1 MDLTPVSGASK
12 IRLKPK
18 SRLDEEGDQMQEV
31 VLQEEVHEEKIDLKL
46 WRQILE
52 LAKPYRRYIGL
63 SIVATVGLAGGDALF
78 PYMTRI
84 AIDRFVV
91 PETTEG
97 LAWFGLAFAILVVV
111 QSLNIY
117 LFIKMAGKVE
127 SGITYT
133 IRQAGFEHLH
143 KLSFSFYDKRAAG
156 WLLARLTSDV
166 NRLGEII
173 SWSLIDLLWGGV
185 AMVFYSIVMFSMNWR
200 LALLTIGVL
209 PILAV
214 ASVYFQKQILRAYRN
229 VRRVNSKITGAFS
242 EGIMGATTTKILSRE
257 EENLKEFQS
266 LTSGLR
272 SSSIRA
278 ATFSALYL
286 PIVLML
292 GSIGTSLT
300 LWAGGNGVVAG
311 TITYGVLVAFASYTI
326 QFFDP
331 VREIARIFAELQMA
345 HASAERV
352 MGLLNTEPEIKD
364 RPGLSEEWPY
374 LEGAVEFEN
383 VSFAYNPLEPVL
395 TDFNLKVNPG
405 QTVALVGE
413 TGSGKSTIVNLACR
427 FYEPTAGR
435 VLIDGVDY
443 RDRPLAWLQSNL
455 GYVLQSPHLFS
466 GNIRENIRYG
476 RLQATDE
483 EVERA
488 ARLVNAHEFIT
499 RLSQGYDTEVGEGGG
514 LLSTG
519 QKQLISFARAI
530 LADPRIFVLDEATSS
545 IDTETEMLIQDAI
558 KTVLKGRTSFI
569 IAHRL
574 STVRSADM
582 ILVIREGKVQEKGNH
597 NELMAAQGYY
607 YRLYTNQF
615 LEG

>member
-1 MDLTPVSGASK
+1 MEHTV
-12 IRLKPK
+12 
-18 SRLDEEGDQMQEV
+18 MQE
-31 VLQEEVHEEKIDLKL
+31 EIHEEKIDVKL
-46 WRQILE
+46 WAQILH
-52 LAKPYRRYIGL
+52 LAKPYKRYIVYSMLGT
-63 SIVATVGLAGGDALF
+63 VAMAGGDALF
-78 PYMTRI
+78 PYMTKV

-91 PETTEG
+91 PQTVEG
-97 LAWFGLAFAILVVV
+97 IGWFAGAFVALVLM
-111 QSLNIY
+111 QSFNVY
-117 LFIKMAGKVE
+117 VFISMAGKVE
-127 SGITYT
+127 SSITYT
-133 IRQAGFEHLH
+133 IRQVGFEHLH

-166 NRLGEII
+166 NRLGEIV

-185 AMVFYSIVMFSMNWR
+185 AMIFYSIVMFSMNWR
-200 LALLTIGVL
+200 LALLTVCVI

-214 ASVYFQKQILRAYRN
+214 ASVYFQKQILRAYRK
-229 VRRVNSKITGAFS
+229 VRRVNSQITGAFS
-242 EGIMGATTTKILSRE
+242 EGILGATTTKILSRE

-272 SSSIRA
+272 ASSIRA

-300 LWAGGNGVVAG
+300 LWAGGTGVIAG
-311 TITYGVLVAFASYTI
+311 TITYGVLVAFVSYTI
-326 QFFDP
+326 QFFEP

-352 MGLLNTEPEIKD
+352 MGLLNTEPEIQD
-364 RPGLSEEWPY
+364 RPGLSDEWPH
-374 LEGAVEFEN
+374 LQGAVEFEN

-395 TDFNLKVNPG
+395 EDFNLKVTPG

-427 FYEPTAGR
+427 FYEPTRGR

-443 RDRPLAWLQSNL
+443 RDRPLSWLQSNL

-476 RLQATDE
+476 ALKASDA
-483 EVERA
+483 EVEKA
-488 ARLVNAHEFIT
+488 ARLVNAHEFIVN
-499 RLSQGYDTEVGEGGG
+499 LPQGYDTEVGEGGG

-519 QKQLISFARAI
+519 QKQLISFARAV

-558 KTVLKGRTSFI
+558 KTVLAGRTSFI

-574 STVRSADM
+574 STVRSADV
-582 ILVIREGKVQEKGNH
+582 ILVIRDGKVQEKGNH
-597 NELMAAQGYY
+597 TELMAAKGYY

>member
-1 MDLTPVSGASK
+1 M
-12 IRLKPK
+12 
-18 SRLDEEGDQMQEV
+18 
-31 VLQEEVHEEKIDLKL
+31 
-46 WRQILE
+46 
-52 LAKPYRRYIGL
+52 
-63 SIVATVGLAGGDALF
+63 F
-78 PYMTRI
+78 
-84 AIDRFVV
+84 
-91 PETTEG
+91 
-97 LAWFGLAFAILVVV
+97 
-111 QSLNIY
+111 
-117 LFIKMAGKVE
+117 
-127 SGITYT
+127 
-133 IRQAGFEHLH
+133 
-143 KLSFSFYDKRAAG
+143 
-156 WLLARLTSDV
+156 
-166 NRLGEII
+166 
-173 SWSLIDLLWGGV
+173 
-185 AMVFYSIVMFSMNWR
+185 FYSIVMFSMNWR
-200 LALLTIGVL
+200 LALLTVCVI

-214 ASVYFQKQILRAYRN
+214 ASVYFQKQILRSYRN
-229 VRRVNSKITGAFS
+229 VRRINSKITGAFS

-272 SSSIRA
+272 ASSIRA

-300 LWAGGNGVVAG
+300 LWAGGNGVIAG
-311 TITYGVLVAFASYTI
+311 TITYGVLVAFVSYTI
-326 QFFDP
+326 QFFEP

-352 MGLLNTEPEIKD
+352 MGLLNTEPEILD
-364 RPGLSEEWPY
+364 RPGLSNAWPN

-383 VSFAYNPLEPVL
+383 VSFAYNPQEPVL
-395 TDFNLKVNPG
+395 VDFNLKVKPG

-443 RDRPLAWLQSNL
+443 RDRSLAWLQSNL

-476 RLQATDE
+476 NLKATDE
-483 EVERA
+483 EVEHA
-488 ARLVNAHEFIT
+488 ATLVNAHDFIVK
-499 RLSQGYDTEVGEGGG
+499 LPEGYNTEVGEGGG

-545 IDTETEMLIQDAI
+545 IDTETEMLIQEAI
-558 KTVLKGRTSFI
+558 KTVLTGRTSFI

-574 STVRSADM
+574 STVRSADV
-582 ILVIREGKVQEKGNH
+582 ILVIRNGKVQEKGNH
-597 NELMAAQGYY
+597 NELMAAKGYY

>member
-1 MDLTPVSGASK
+1 
-12 IRLKPK
+12 
-18 SRLDEEGDQMQEV
+18 MQEAV
-31 VLQEEVHEEKIDLKL
+31 IQEELHEEKIDLKL
-46 WRQILE
+46 WRQILR
-52 LAKPYRRYIGL
+52 LAKPYRR
-63 SIVATVGLAGGDALF
+63 SIAFAMLGSVAMAGGDALF
-78 PYMTRI
+78 PYMTKI

-91 PETTEG
+91 PQTTEG
-97 LAWFGLAFAILVVV
+97 LGWFAFAFGILVVM
-111 QSLNIY
+111 QSFNVYI
-117 LFIKMAGKVE
+117 FIKMAGKIE
-127 SGITYT
+127 SGVTYT

-166 NRLGEII
+166 NRLGEIV

-200 LALLTIGVL
+200 LALLTVCVL

-214 ASVYFQKQILRAYRN
+214 ASIYFQKQILRAYRN

-257 EENLKEFQS
+257 KENLQELQS
-266 LTSGLR
+266 LTGGLR
-272 SSSIRA
+272 VSSIRA

-300 LWAGGNGVVAG
+300 LWAGGSGVVAG

-326 QFFDP
+326 QFFEP

-345 HASAERV
+345 HAAGERV
-352 MGLLNTEPEIKD
+352 MGLINTEPEIQD
-364 RPGLSEEWPY
+364 RPGVSEEWPY

-395 TDFNLKVNPG
+395 TDFNLKVEPG

-435 VLIDGVDY
+435 ILIDGVEY
-443 RDRPLAWLQSNL
+443 RNRPLTWLQSNL

-476 RLQATDE
+476 KLQASDA

-488 ARLVNAHEFIT
+488 AELVNAHEFIIK
-499 RLSQGYDTEVGEGGG
+499 LPQGYDTEVGEGGG

-558 KTVLKGRTSFI
+558 KKVLKGRTSFI

-574 STVRSADM
+574 STVRSADV
-582 ILVIREGKVQEKGNH
+582 ILVIRDGKVQERGNH
-597 NELMAAQGYY
+597 NELMAAKGYY

>member
-1 MDLTPVSGASK
+1 
-12 IRLKPK
+12 
-18 SRLDEEGDQMQEV
+18 MQEA

-63 SIVATVGLAGGDALF
+63 AILATVGLAGGDALF

-97 LAWFGLAFAILVVV
+97 LGWFALAFVVLVII
-111 QSLNIY
+111 QSFNIY
-117 LFIKMAGKVE
+117 VFIKMAGKVE

-166 NRLGEII
+166 NRLGEIV

-185 AMVFYSIVMFSMNWR
+185 AMIFYSIVMFSMNWR

-209 PILAV
+209 PILAI
-214 ASVYFQKQILRAYRN
+214 ASIYFQKQILRAYRN

-257 EENLKEFQS
+257 EENLREFQS

-272 SSSIRA
+272 GSSIRA

-326 QFFDP
+326 QFFEP
-331 VREIARIFAELQMA
+331 VRKIARIFAELQMA

-352 MGLLNTEPEIKD
+352 MGLLNTEPEIGD
-364 RPGLSEEWPY
+364 RPGLSSEWPF

-395 TDFNLKVNPG
+395 VDFNLKVHPG
-405 QTVALVGE
+405 QTIALVGE

-443 RDRPLAWLQSNL
+443 RDRPLTWLQSNL

-476 RLQATDE
+476 RLQASNE

-488 ARLVNAHEFIT
+488 AELVNAHEFIVK
-499 RLSQGYDTEVGEGGG
+499 LPKGYDTEVGEGGG

-545 IDTETEMLIQDAI
+545 IDTETEVLIQDAI
-558 KTVLKGRTSFI
+558 KTVLRGRTSFI

-574 STVRSADM
+574 STVRSADV
-582 ILVIREGKVQEKGNH
+582 ILVIRDGKVQEKGNH
-597 NELMAAQGYY
+597 NELMAARGYY

>member
-1 MDLTPVSGASK
+1 MARTHVSGTFK
-12 IRLKPK
+12 ILWKPK
-18 SRLDEEGDQMQEV
+18 LGLDKEGDRMQEA

-46 WRQILE
+46 WRQILQ
-52 LAKPYRRYIGL
+52 LAKPYRRYVVFAILGT
-63 SIVATVGLAGGDALF
+63 VAMAAGDALF
-78 PYMTRI
+78 PYMTRV
-84 AIDRFVV
+84 AIDRFIV

-97 LAWFGLAFAILVVV
+97 LPLFSVGFVILVVM
-111 QSLNIY
+111 QSLNVYI
-117 LFIKMAGKVE
+117 FIKMAGKIE
-127 SGITYT
+127 SGVTYT
-133 IRQAGFEHLH
+133 IRKVGFEHLH

-185 AMVFYSIVMFSMNWR
+185 AMIFYAIVMFTMNWR
-200 LALLTIGVL
+200 LALLTIVVL
-209 PILAV
+209 PVLAV

-229 VRRVNSKITGAFS
+229 VRKMNSKITGAFS

-257 EENLKEFQS
+257 EENLQEFKTLS
-266 LTSGLR
+266 GGLR
-272 SSSIRA
+272 ASSIRA

-326 QFFDP
+326 QFFEP

-345 HASAERV
+345 HAAAERV
-352 MGLLNTEPEIKD
+352 MGLINTEPEIQD
-364 RPGLSEEWPY
+364 RPGLKDEWPY

-395 TDFNLKVNPG
+395 SDFSLKVRPG
-405 QTVALVGE
+405 QTIALVGE

-427 FYEPTAGR
+427 FYEPTSGR
-435 VLIDGVDY
+435 ILIDGVDY
-443 RDRPLAWLQSNL
+443 RERPVKWLQSNL

-466 GNIRENIRYG
+466 GTIRENIRYG
-476 RLQATDE
+476 RLQASDE

-488 ARLVNAHEFIT
+488 ATLVNAHEFIVK
-499 RLSQGYDTEVGEGGG
+499 LPQGYDTEVGEGGG

-558 KTVLKGRTSFI
+558 RKVLQGRTSFI

-574 STVRSADM
+574 STVRSADV
-582 ILVIREGKVQEKGNH
+582 ILVIRDGKVQEKGNH
-597 NELMAAQGYY
+597 NELMAAKGYY

>member
-1 MDLTPVSGASK
+1 
-12 IRLKPK
+12 
-18 SRLDEEGDQMQEV
+18 MQEAV
-31 VLQEEVHEEKIDLKL
+31 IQEELHEEKIDMKL
-46 WRQILE
+46 WRQILR
-52 LAKPYRRYIGL
+52 LAKPYKRYIGFAML
-63 SIVATVGLAGGDALF
+63 GSVGMAAGDALF

-84 AIDRFVV
+84 AIDRFIV
-91 PETTEG
+91 PATTEG
-97 LAWFGLAFAILVVV
+97 LGWFAVAFAILVML

-117 LFIKMAGKVE
+117 IFIKMAGKVE
-127 SGITYT
+127 SGVTYT

-166 NRLGEII
+166 NRLGEIV
-173 SWSLIDLLWGGV
+173 SWSLVDLLWGGV
-185 AMVFYSIVMFSMNWR
+185 AMIFYSIVMFSMNWR
-200 LALLTIGVL
+200 LALLTVCVL

-214 ASVYFQKQILRAYRN
+214 VSVYFQRQILRAYRN

-257 EENLKEFQS
+257 EKNLQEFQT

-272 SSSIRA
+272 GSSIRA

-292 GSIGTSLT
+292 GSIGTSFT

-345 HASAERV
+345 HAAAERV
-352 MGLLNTEPEIKD
+352 MGLINTEPEIQD
-364 RPGLSEEWPY
+364 RPGISSEWPRI
-374 LEGAVEFEN
+374 EGAVEFEN

-395 TDFNLKVNPG
+395 VDFDLKVKPG
-405 QTVALVGE
+405 QTIALVGE

-455 GYVLQSPHLFS
+455 GYVLQSPQLFS
-466 GNIRENIRYG
+466 GSIRENIRYG
-476 RLQATDE
+476 RLQASDS

-488 ARLVNAHEFIT
+488 AELVNAHEFIT
-499 RLSQGYDTEVGEGGG
+499 RLPRGYDTEVGEGGD

-530 LADPRIFVLDEATSS
+530 LAAPRIFVLDEATSS

-558 KTVLKGRTSFI
+558 RKVLKGRTSFI

-574 STVRSADM
+574 STVRSADL
-582 ILVIREGKVQEKGNH
+582 ILVIRGGKVQEKGNH
-597 NELMAAQGYY
+597 NELMAAKGYY

>member
-1 MDLTPVSGASK
+1 
-12 IRLKPK
+12 
-18 SRLDEEGDQMQEV
+18 MQHT
-31 VLQEEVHEEKIDLKL
+31 LAQEEIHEEKIDVKL
-46 WRQILE
+46 WAQILQ
-52 LAKPYRRYIGL
+52 LAKPYKRYIIYAMLGT
-63 SIVATVGLAGGDALF
+63 VAMAGGDALF
-78 PYMTRI
+78 PYMTKV

-91 PETTEG
+91 PQTVEG
-97 LAWFGLAFAILVVV
+97 IGWCAVAFVALVLV
-111 QSLNIY
+111 QSLNVYI
-117 LFIKMAGKVE
+117 FINMAGKVE

-133 IRQAGFEHLH
+133 IRQVGFEHLH

-166 NRLGEII
+166 NRLGEIV

-185 AMVFYSIVMFSMNWR
+185 AMIFYSIVMFSMNWR
-200 LALLTIGVL
+200 LALLTVCVIPV
-209 PILAV
+209 LAV
-214 ASVYFQKQILRAYRN
+214 VSVYFQKQILRAYRK
-229 VRRVNSKITGAFS
+229 VRRVNSQITGAFS

-272 SSSIRA
+272 ASSIRA
-278 ATFSALYL
+278 ATCSALYL

-300 LWAGGNGVVAG
+300 LWAGGSGVIAG
-311 TITYGVLVAFASYTI
+311 TITYGVLVAFVSYTI
-326 QFFDP
+326 QFFEP

-345 HASAERV
+345 HAAAERV
-352 MGLLNTEPEIKD
+352 MGLLNTEPEIQD
-364 RPGLSEEWPY
+364 RPGLSDKCPH
-374 LEGAVEFEN
+374 LQGAVEFEN

-395 TDFNLKVNPG
+395 EDFNLKVKPG

-427 FYEPTAGR
+427 FYEPTKGR

-443 RDRPLAWLQSNL
+443 RDRPLSWLQRNL

-476 RLQATDE
+476 NLKASDA
-483 EVERA
+483 EVEQA
-488 ARLVNAHEFIT
+488 ARLVNAHDFIVN
-499 RLSQGYDTEVGEGGG
+499 LPQGYDSEVGEGGG

-519 QKQLISFARAI
+519 QKQLISFARAV
-530 LADPRIFVLDEATSS
+530 LADPKIFVLDEATSS

-558 KTVLKGRTSFI
+558 KTVLEGRTSFI

-574 STVRSADM
+574 STVRSADV
-582 ILVIREGKVQEKGNH
+582 ILVIRDGKVQEKGNH
-597 NELMAAQGYY
+597 TELMAAKGYY

>member
-1 MDLTPVSGASK
+1 
-12 IRLKPK
+12 
-18 SRLDEEGDQMQEV
+18 MQHT
-31 VLQEEVHEEKIDLKL
+31 LAQEEIHEEKIDVKL
-46 WRQILE
+46 WAQILQ
-52 LAKPYRRYIGL
+52 LAKPYKRYIIYAMLGT
-63 SIVATVGLAGGDALF
+63 VAMAGGDALF
-78 PYMTRI
+78 PYMTKV

-91 PETTEG
+91 PQTVEG
-97 LAWFGLAFAILVVV
+97 IGWFAVAFVALVLV
-111 QSLNIY
+111 QSLNVYI
-117 LFIKMAGKVE
+117 FINMAGKVE

-133 IRQAGFEHLH
+133 IRQVGFEHLH

-166 NRLGEII
+166 NRLGEIV

-185 AMVFYSIVMFSMNWR
+185 AMIFYSIVMFSMNWR
-200 LALLTIGVL
+200 LALLTVCVIPV
-209 PILAV
+209 LAV
-214 ASVYFQKQILRAYRN
+214 VSVYFQKQILRAYRK
-229 VRRVNSKITGAFS
+229 VRRVNSQITGAFS

-272 SSSIRA
+272 ASSIRA
-278 ATFSALYL
+278 ATCSALYL

-300 LWAGGNGVVAG
+300 LWAGGSGVIAG
-311 TITYGVLVAFASYTI
+311 TITYGVLVAFVSYTI
-326 QFFDP
+326 QFFEP

-345 HASAERV
+345 HAAAERV
-352 MGLLNTEPEIKD
+352 MGLLNTEPEIQD
-364 RPGLSEEWPY
+364 RPGLSDKCPH
-374 LEGAVEFEN
+374 LQGAVEFEN

-395 TDFNLKVNPG
+395 EDFNLKVKPG

-427 FYEPTAGR
+427 FYEPTKGR

-443 RDRPLAWLQSNL
+443 RDRPLSWLQRNL

-476 RLQATDE
+476 NLKASDA
-483 EVERA
+483 EVEQA
-488 ARLVNAHEFIT
+488 ARLVNAHDFIVN
-499 RLSQGYDTEVGEGGG
+499 LPQGYDSEVGEGGG

-519 QKQLISFARAI
+519 QKQLISFARAV
-530 LADPRIFVLDEATSS
+530 LADPKIFVLDEATSS

-558 KTVLKGRTSFI
+558 KTVLEGRTSFI

-574 STVRSADM
+574 STVRSADV
-582 ILVIREGKVQEKGNH
+582 ILVIRDGKVQEKGNH
-597 NELMAAQGYY
+597 TELMAAKGYY

>member
-1 MDLTPVSGASK
+1 MTDV
-12 IRLKPK
+12 I
-18 SRLDEEGDQMQEV
+18 MQE
-31 VLQEEVHEEKIDLKL
+31 EIHEEKVDIKL
-46 WRQILE
+46 WRQILR
-52 LAKPYRRYIGL
+52 LSKPYRRYIIYAMLGT
-63 SIVATVGLAGGDALF
+63 VAMAGGDALF
-78 PYMTRI
+78 PYMTKV

-91 PETTEG
+91 PQTTEG
-97 LAWFGLAFAILVVV
+97 ISWFALAFVLLIVA
-111 QSLNIY
+111 QSFNVY
-117 LFIKMAGKVE
+117 VFINMAGKVE
-127 SGITYT
+127 SGISYT
-133 IRQAGFEHLH
+133 IRQVGFEHLH

-156 WLLARLTSDV
+156 WLLARMTSDI
-166 NRLGEII
+166 NRVGEIV

-185 AMVFYSIVMFSMNWR
+185 AMFFYSIVMFSMNWR
-200 LALLTIGVL
+200 LALLTVCVI

-214 ASVYFQKQILRAYRN
+214 ASVYFQKQILRSYRN
-229 VRRVNSKITGAFS
+229 VRRINSKITGAFS

-272 SSSIRA
+272 ASSIRA

-300 LWAGGNGVVAG
+300 LWAGGNGVIAG
-311 TITYGVLVAFASYTI
+311 TITYGVLVAFVSYTI
-326 QFFDP
+326 QFFEP

-352 MGLLNTEPEIKD
+352 MGLLNTVPEIQD
-364 RPGLSEEWPY
+364 RPGLSDAWPH
-374 LEGAVEFEN
+374 LQGAVEFEN
-383 VSFAYNPLEPVL
+383 VSFAYNPQEPVL
-395 TDFNLKVNPG
+395 ESFSLKVKPG

-476 RLQATDE
+476 NLKATDE

-488 ARLVNAHEFIT
+488 ATLVNAHDFIVK
-499 RLSQGYDTEVGEGGG
+499 LPEGYDTEVGEGGG

-530 LADPRIFVLDEATSS
+530 LANPRIFVLDEATSS
-545 IDTETEMLIQDAI
+545 IDTETEMLIQNAI
-558 KTVLKGRTSFI
+558 KTVLTGRTSFI

-574 STVRSADM
+574 STVRSADV
-582 ILVIREGKVQEKGNH
+582 ILVIRNGKVQEKGNH
-597 NELMAAQGYY
+597 NELMAAKGYY

>member
-1 MDLTPVSGASK
+1 MED
-12 IRLKPK
+12 II
-18 SRLDEEGDQMQEV
+18 MQD
-31 VLQEEVHEEKIDLKL
+31 EVHEEKIDVKL
-46 WRQILE
+46 WTQIFQ
-52 LAKPYRRYIGL
+52 LAKPYKRYIIYAMLGT
-63 SIVATVGLAGGDALF
+63 VAMAAGDALF
-78 PYMTRI
+78 PYMSKVV
-84 AIDRFVV
+84 IDRFVV
-91 PETTEG
+91 PGTVEG
-97 LAWFGLAFAILVVV
+97 IWWFALAFLALVLMQCTTVYV
-111 QSLNIY
+111 
-117 LFIKMAGKVE
+117 FIDMAGKVE

-133 IRQAGFEHLH
+133 IRKAGFEHLH
-143 KLSFSFYDKRAAG
+143 KLSFSFYDKKAVG

-166 NRLGEII
+166 NRLGEIV
-173 SWSLIDLLWGGV
+173 SWSLIDLLWGAV
-185 AMVFYSIVMFSMNWR
+185 AMIFYAIVMFSMNWR
-200 LALLTIGVL
+200 LALLTVCVM
-209 PILAV
+209 PVLAV
-214 ASVYFQKQILRAYRN
+214 ASVYFQKQILRAYRK
-229 VRRVNSKITGAFS
+229 VRKVNSQITGSFS

-257 EENLKEFQS
+257 EENLREFRS

-286 PIVLML
+286 PIVLLL
-292 GSIGTSLT
+292 GSIGTGLT
-300 LWAGGNGVVAG
+300 LWRGGTGVING
-311 TITYGVLVAFASYTI
+311 TITYGVLVAFVSFAM
-326 QFFDP
+326 QFFEP
-331 VREIARIFAELQMA
+331 VREVARIFAELQMA
-345 HASAERV
+345 HAAAERV
-352 MGLLNTEPEIKD
+352 MGLLNTEPDIKD
-364 RPGLSEEWPY
+364 RPGLSDQWPP
-374 LEGAVEFEN
+374 LQGAVEFEH

-395 TDFNLKVNPG
+395 EDFSLKVEPG

-427 FYEPTAGR
+427 FYEPTQGR

-443 RDRPLAWLQSNL
+443 RDRPLAWLQSHL

-466 GNIRENIRYG
+466 GSIRENIRYG
-476 RLQATDE
+476 NLKASDA
-483 EVERA
+483 EVEEA
-488 ARLVNAHEFIT
+488 AKLVNAHDFIVKLP
-499 RLSQGYDTEVGEGGG
+499 RGYDTEVGEGGG

-519 QKQLISFARAI
+519 QKQLISFARAV

-574 STVRSADM
+574 STVRSADV
-582 ILVIREGKVQEKGNH
+582 ILVIRDGKVQEKGNH

>member
-1 MDLTPVSGASK
+1 MESL
-12 IRLKPK
+12 
-18 SRLDEEGDQMQEV
+18 
-31 VLQEEVHEEKIDLKL
+31 LQEEVHEEKIDLKL
-46 WRQILE
+46 WRQILR
-52 LAKPYRRYIGL
+52 LAKPHKRYIIYAILGTIAMAL
-63 SIVATVGLAGGDALF
+63 GDALF
-78 PYMTRI
+78 PYMTKV

-91 PETTEG
+91 PQTTDG
-97 LAWFGLAFAILVVV
+97 LGSFAATFGLLVLF
-111 QSLNIY
+111 QCFNIY
-117 LFIKMAGKVE
+117 IFIKMAGRVE

-166 NRLGEII
+166 NRLGEIV

-185 AMVFYSIVMFSMNWR
+185 AMVFFSIVMFTMNWR
-200 LALLTIGVL
+200 LALLTVCVL

-257 EENLKEFQS
+257 EKNLAEFKE

-272 SSSIRA
+272 GSSIKA

-300 LWAGGNGVVAG
+300 LWVGGNGVIAG
-311 TITYGVLVAFASYTI
+311 TITYGVLVAFVSYTI
-326 QFFDP
+326 QFFEP

-364 RPGLSEEWPY
+364 RPGLADDWPH

-383 VSFAYNPLEPVL
+383 VSFSYNPLEPVL
-395 TDFNLKVNPG
+395 VDFNLKVEPG

-427 FYEPTAGR
+427 FYEPTSGR

-443 RDRPLAWLQSNL
+443 RDRPLAWLQGNL

-476 RLQATDE
+476 RLSATDE
-483 EVERA
+483 EVEHA
-488 ARLVNAHEFIT
+488 AKLVNAHDFIAK
-499 RLSQGYDTEVGEGGG
+499 LPKGYDTEVGEGGG

-558 KTVLKGRTSFI
+558 KTVLQGRTSFI

-574 STVRSADM
+574 STVRSADV
-582 ILVIREGKVQEKGNH
+582 ILVIRDGKVQEKGNH
-597 NELMAAQGYY
+597 NELMTAQGYY

>member
-1 MDLTPVSGASK
+1 
-12 IRLKPK
+12 
-18 SRLDEEGDQMQEV
+18 MQHT
-31 VLQEEVHEEKIDLKL
+31 LAQEEIHEEKIDVKL
-46 WRQILE
+46 WAQILQ
-52 LAKPYRRYIGL
+52 LAKPYKRYIIYAMLGT
-63 SIVATVGLAGGDALF
+63 VAMAGGDALF
-78 PYMTRI
+78 PYMTKV

-91 PETTEG
+91 PQTVEG
-97 LAWFGLAFAILVVV
+97 IGWVAVGFVALVLV
-111 QSLNIY
+111 QSLNVYI
-117 LFIKMAGKVE
+117 FINMAGKVE

-133 IRQAGFEHLH
+133 IRQVGFEHLH

-166 NRLGEII
+166 NRLGEIV

-185 AMVFYSIVMFSMNWR
+185 AMIFYSIVMFSMNWR
-200 LALLTIGVL
+200 LALLTVCVIPV
-209 PILAV
+209 LAV
-214 ASVYFQKQILRAYRN
+214 VSVYFQKQILRAYRK
-229 VRRVNSKITGAFS
+229 VRRVNSQITGAFS

-272 SSSIRA
+272 ASSIRA
-278 ATFSALYL
+278 ATCSALYL

-300 LWAGGNGVVAG
+300 LWAGGSGVIAG
-311 TITYGVLVAFASYTI
+311 TITYGVLVAFVSYTI
-326 QFFDP
+326 QFFEP

-345 HASAERV
+345 HAAAERV
-352 MGLLNTEPEIKD
+352 MGLLNTEPEIQD
-364 RPGLSEEWPY
+364 RPGLSDKCPH
-374 LEGAVEFEN
+374 LQGAVEFEN

-395 TDFNLKVNPG
+395 EDFNLKVKPG

-427 FYEPTAGR
+427 FYEPTKGR

-443 RDRPLAWLQSNL
+443 RDRPLSWLQRNL

-476 RLQATDE
+476 NLKASDA
-483 EVERA
+483 EVEQA
-488 ARLVNAHEFIT
+488 ARLVNAHDFIVN
-499 RLSQGYDTEVGEGGG
+499 LPQGYDSEVGEGGG

-519 QKQLISFARAI
+519 QKQLISFARAV
-530 LADPRIFVLDEATSS
+530 LADPKIFVLDEATSS

-558 KTVLKGRTSFI
+558 KTVLEGRTSFI

-574 STVRSADM
+574 STVRSADV
-582 ILVIREGKVQEKGNH
+582 ILVIRDGKVQEKGNH
-597 NELMAAQGYY
+597 TELMAAKGYY